1 MRSKVDGVSEDRAM
15 EQNEG
20 FALGVWRVLEV
31 KEVSVGSQAADDG
44 RAGRGG
50 NGMTL
55 VVNGD
60 FAIIA
65 DADMGALAPNIG
77 PPGTG
82 GGGAQN
88 RAFFRQGQVA
98 SRVRGGAEFA
108 VDFVLVGVGKQLVEQ
123 VVGPAEFED
132 LVGGQERGQTFLPV
146 VVTAFDFTFGLR
158 SGGVAQGD
166 PIEVEGGAQLGEGVG
181 VVSVEEG
188 MVVHV
193 EGQGQAVG
201 LESAGEEIEV
211 RQESFAGIEAGAGV
225 VAGGVVD

>member
-1 MRSKVDGVSEDRAM
+1 M

-20 FALGVWRVLEV
+20 FGLGVWRVLEV
-31 KEVSVGSQAADDG
+31 REVSVGSQAADDG
-44 RAGRGG
+44 RAGWGG

-65 DADMGALAPNIG
+65 DADMGTLAPNIG

-82 GGGAQN
+82 GSGAQN

-123 VVGPAEFED
+123 VVGAAEFED
-132 LVGGQERGQTFLPV
+132 LVGGQERG
-146 VVTAFDFTFGLR
+146 
-158 SGGVAQGD
+158 
-166 PIEVEGGAQLGEGVG
+166 
-181 VVSVEEG
+181 
-188 MVVHV
+188 
-193 EGQGQAVG
+193 
-201 LESAGEEIEV
+201 
-211 RQESFAGIEAGAGV
+211 
-225 VAGGVVD
+225 